1 MKVYEAYAVYN
12 LDWDKDY
19 TPLVVSPD
27 KDKALSAIV
36 SRAEEDDNE
45 VKTLDI
51 IKRGAYLCSDE
62 TTMYGISEVDYV
74 V

>member
-12 LDWDKDY
+12 MDYDNDY
-19 TPLVVSPD
+19 TTLVVSPD
-27 KDKALSAIV
+27 KDKALSAIAFQ
-36 SRAEEDDNE
+36 AEEDGNE

-51 IKRGAYLCSDE
+51 INKGAYMCSDE